1 MLSFAQSTVSGERTA
16 NTFSMDASAK
26 RGNVTLKL
34 ALALLPGE
42 NAIQTCVMIVARI
55 RMNPTS
61 QQLSKGVEMIT
72 LE

>member
-1 MLSFAQSTVSGERTA
+1 
-16 NTFSMDASAK
+16 MDASAK